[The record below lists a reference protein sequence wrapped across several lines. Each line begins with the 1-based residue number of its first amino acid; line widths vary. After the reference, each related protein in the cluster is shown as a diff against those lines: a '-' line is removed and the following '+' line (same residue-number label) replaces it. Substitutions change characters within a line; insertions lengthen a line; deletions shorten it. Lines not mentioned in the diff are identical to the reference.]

1 MGKNEVV
8 KQEQKSFSAV
18 LTDALM
24 DVSGVLPGDFNIPRF
39 VQNSVALL
47 NENTQLAEFARKNGT
62 TQIKQGLLKG
72 AYLGLDAMNKECY
85 LIPYGNTLSFMIDY
99 RGNVKLAKK
108 YSIRPILDIYAK
120 VVRDGDD
127 FEEVIN
133 NGIATINFKPLPFN
147 NAGIIGAFAVCV
159 YEDGGLMY
167 EAMSLVDLENTR
179 KSSKASNSPAWTR
192 FTREMYKK
200 TVLHRLCKNIELDF
214 GNNEQ
219 RKYFM
224 EDMEIN
230 TDDREN
236 ANTEEFIIEEPIPDK
251 ELEKTET
258 VENNEIIEQAD
269 VEDWQKES

>member
-1 MGKNEVV
+1 MSKEVAV
-8 KQEQKSFSAV
+8 QQKPFSIA
-18 LTDALM
+18 LSDALM
-24 DVSGVLPGDFNIPRF
+24 DVSNALPRDFNIPRF
-39 VQNSVALL
+39 VQNSVSLL
-47 NENTQLAEFARKNGT
+47 NDNTQLAEFAKKNGT

-133 NGIATINFKPLPFN
+133 NGVATINFKPLSFN
-147 NAGIIGAFAVCV
+147 NAGIIGAFAVCK
-159 YEDGGLMY
+159 YADGGILY
-167 EAMSLVDLENTR
+167 ETMSLADLENTR

-192 FTREMYKK
+192 FTGEMYKK
-200 TVLHRLCKNIELDF
+200 TVLHRLCKMIELEFDN
-214 GNNEQ
+214 GEQ
-219 RKYFM
+219 SKLFR
-224 EDMEIN
+224 EDVEID
-230 TDDREN
+230 TSDKEN

-258 VENNEIIEQAD
+258 AENSEIIEQAD
-269 VEDWQKES
+269 CEDWQKES